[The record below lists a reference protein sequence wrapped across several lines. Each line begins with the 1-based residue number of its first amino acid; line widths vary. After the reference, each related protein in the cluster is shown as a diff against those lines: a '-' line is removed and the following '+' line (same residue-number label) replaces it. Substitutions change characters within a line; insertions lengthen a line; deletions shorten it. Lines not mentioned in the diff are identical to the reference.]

1 MKAIFFIFL
10 LSLVCCNSTFDTIK
24 CLAKNEKIINQIV
37 TVIDSFKTKD
47 FGKIFQSLFETFFTV
62 KNEVEKCLKE
72 EEPILKI
79 SPKSEPSPDY
89 NQDELGECLKKCE
102 ILFDNHECIKECEE
116 LYGDGD
122 EFNQWYF

>member
-47 FGKIFQSLFETFFTV
+47 FGKIFQGLFEAFFSI
-62 KNEVEKCLKE
+62 KNEFEKCLKE
-72 EEPILKI
+72 EEEPVLKT
-79 SPKSEPSPDY
+79 PKSEPEPD
-89 NQDELGECLKKCE
+89 NNPEELEECLKKCE
-102 ILFDNHECIKECEE
+102 ILFDNHECIKECQE

-122 EFNQWYF
+122 DFNQWYF